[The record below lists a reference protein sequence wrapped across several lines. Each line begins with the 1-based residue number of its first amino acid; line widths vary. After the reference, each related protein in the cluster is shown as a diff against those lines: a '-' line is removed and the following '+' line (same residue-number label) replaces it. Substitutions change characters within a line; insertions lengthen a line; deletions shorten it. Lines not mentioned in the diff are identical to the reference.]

1 MKTIIILIYIIVIL
15 ILCMA
20 MMIAYIRKL
29 KRLTD
34 ESSVAFLNAKNA
46 LEECSVLI
54 KKDLSNHLN
63 LISNN
68 LDNLFKTAEIRFND
82 NAKSISEKLEQA
94 GFRVEKKSWK
104 SYLYFY

>member
-1 MKTIIILIYIIVIL
+1 MKTIIILICVIVIL

-34 ESSVAFLNAKNA
+34 ESTVAFLNAKNA
-46 LEECSVLI
+46 LEECSTLI

-63 LISNN
+63 LISDK

-82 NAKSISEKLEQA
+82 NAKSISEKLEKA
-94 GFRVEKKSWK
+94 GFKVEKK
-104 SYLYFY
+104 L

>member
-1 MKTIIILIYIIVIL
+1 MKTIIILICVIVIL

-34 ESSVAFLNAKNA
+34 ESTVAFLNAKKT

-82 NAKSISEKLEQA
+82 NAKSISEKLEKT
-94 GFRVEKKSWK
+94 GFKVEKKI
-104 SYLYFY
+104 